1 MEEKVEISILLEIYG
16 KLLTEKQYQFMNDY
30 YNNDLSLSEI
40 AENESIT
47 RQAVMRIIQ
56 KSKNK
61 LKEYEQK
68 LQIMKKQEEI
78 KKNIEILKKD
88 IKSNKNLDKI
98 ENLLSI

>member
-1 MEEKVEISILLEIYG
+1 MS
-16 KLLTEKQYQFMNDY
+16 DY

>member
-16 KLLTEKQYQFMNDY
+16 ELLTEKQYQFMSDY